1 MKFLT
6 TLLFHLS
13 MSQLGVIS
21 VGTLLDRRRWRPE
34 VFTFYN
40 IFIFWRRL
48 TIRFCVRRRR
58 ARKHPLTVVVPPIF
72 IFRCERRIYVD
83 FCEGELL
90 RRNTGDP
97 FCTKWRLFV
106 IGRDCHICNSPVS
119 SLSFSYVFR
128 IFCNSAQ
135 KEMTNITINA
145 ARSTNSTSML
155 GVLIGF
161 FVFVEIIVWKYV
173 PHCVLSFSKCY
184 QNNHWFIFQFN
195 RLDKRSL

>member
-97 FCTKWRLFV
+97 FCKFSVVLVCFSNFLQQCTE
-106 IGRDCHICNSPVS
+106 RDDEYNDQ
-119 SLSFSYVFR
+119 R
-128 IFCNSAQ
+128 
-135 KEMTNITINA
+135 
-145 ARSTNSTSML
+145 
-155 GVLIGF
+155 G
-161 FVFVEIIVWKYV
+161 
-173 PHCVLSFSKCY
+173 
-184 QNNHWFIFQFN
+184 
-195 RLDKRSL
+195 

>member
-1 MKFLT
+1 MVLFQLVLSCTGEGGGLKFSLFTISSYFGGGSQYVSKRTHQKPSKKRSNLT
-6 TLLFHLS
+6 
-13 MSQLGVIS
+13 
-21 VGTLLDRRRWRPE
+21 
-34 VFTFYN
+34 
-40 IFIFWRRL
+40 
-48 TIRFCVRRRR
+48 CVRRRR

-161 FVFVEIIVWKYV
+161 FVFVEIIV
-173 PHCVLSFSKCY
+173 
-184 QNNHWFIFQFN
+184 
-195 RLDKRSL
+195 